1 MAEASVGRA
10 LRDGSLEGEHA
21 VALSLRDS
29 LSCPL
34 GAQVFGHFFRGL
46 AANIAAGRSSARG
59 LVLVALDRSPS
70 LYLDLLK
77 SGGLNCVGSG
87 VNWFRVLD
95 CYSDPLGWKARL
107 PSSLRLGGDASV
119 EELQTLFTDVK
130 DVDRLLSLVLDL
142 GRGMVGEGKRRFAVA
157 VDSVSA
163 LLRRASLQSVASFI
177 SNLRGHGQ
185 VSTVLWL
192 LQSDLHESRICAAFD
207 YISTMVVLLEPEIEN
222 PGTERGGSNLE
233 QNFRGGRFHLRMK
246 RRNGRVK
253 VLCEEFFVETAGVK
267 FFSTPLSESK
277 IAEQTLLPKLQ
288 FNLQLSEKERMD
300 REKVVLP
307 FEHQGNGKAVR
318 IYDGRRSTEELG
330 PTGGGEAAELGRAVG
345 SGGGGKGEIHYV
357 RDSDEEEL
365 PDSDEDPDDDL
376 DI

>member
-34 GAQVFGHFFRGL
+34 GTQVFGHFFRGL
-46 AANIAAGRSSARG
+46 APTSPPAGPPPGGG

-207 YISTMVVLLEPEIEN
+207 YISTMVVLLE
-222 PGTERGGSNLE
+222 GGSNLE

-253 VLCEEFFVETAGVK
+253 VLVMRRILVETAGVK

-330 PTGGGEAAELGRAVG
+330 PTGGG
-345 SGGGGKGEIHYV
+345 GGGKGEIHYV
-357 RDSDEEEL
+357 RDSDDEEL